1 MNKYAL
7 ALVTILFFT
16 LYVAFTK
23 NPQYVFLSPTAQPG
37 SLPDQNAGS
46 VAIQS
51 GQNRPVPTEPPPTKS
66 RQPQP
71 TPTQKPASTG
81 QYRDGKYTGDPADAY
96 YGTIQVAVLIQRGRI
111 TDVQFLQ
118 YPNDRQTSI
127 EVNTQA
133 MPYLKAEAIQAQ
145 NANVDIV
152 SGATDSSYAFRQS
165 LASALN
171 QAR

>member
-7 ALVTILFFT
+7 VLVTILFFT
-16 LYVAFTK
+16 LYVAFIR
-23 NPQYVFLSPTAQPG
+23 NPQYVFVAPTAQP
-37 SLPDQNAGS
+37 NAGS
-46 VAIQS
+46 DQNQGSVATQT
-51 GQNRPVPTEPPPTKS
+51 QRNQPTPTEPPPSNTQ
-66 RQPQP
+66 QPQP
-71 TPTQKPASTG
+71 TQRPAQTG
-81 QYRDGKYTGDPADAY
+81 QYRDGTYTGDPADAY
-96 YGTIQVAVLIQRGRI
+96 YGTIQVSALIQGGKI

-171 QAR
+171 QAH

>member
-7 ALVTILFFT
+7 VLVTILFFT
-16 LYVAFTK
+16 LYVAFTR
-23 NPQYVFLSPTAQPG
+23 NPQYVFVAPTAGPGTVQDQGSGPTAARTNQKQPT
-37 SLPDQNAGS
+37 
-46 VAIQS
+46 
-51 GQNRPVPTEPPPTKS
+51 PTEPPPTRA

-71 TPTQKPASTG
+71 TPAPVQTG
-81 QYRDGKYTGDPADAY
+81 QYRDGTYTGDPADAY
-96 YGTIQVAVLIQRGRI
+96 YGIIQVAAVVSGGKIV
-111 TDVQFLQ
+111 DVQFLQ

-171 QAR
+171 RAR